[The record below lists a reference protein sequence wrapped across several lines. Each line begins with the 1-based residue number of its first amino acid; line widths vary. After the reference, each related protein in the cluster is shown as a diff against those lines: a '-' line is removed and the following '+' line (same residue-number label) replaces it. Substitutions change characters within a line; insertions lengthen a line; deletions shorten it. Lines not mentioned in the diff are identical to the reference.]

1 MKNVT
6 DFEDLLKEKYG
17 EQGTPGRDKFD
28 ADSLAFHLGVMLKE
42 ARLEAKITQLQLA
55 EKTGTKKSYIS
66 RIENGQ
72 SDIQISTYY
81 KLIEIGLGKHLNIS
95 IGKELLRQ

>member
-1 MKNVT
+1 MKNTT
-6 DFEDLLKEKYG
+6 DFEDLLIEKYG
-17 EQGTPGRDKFD
+17 EKGSPERDRFD
-28 ADSLAFHLGVMLKE
+28 ADSLAFRIGVMLKE
-42 ARLEAKITQLQLA
+42 ARKEANITQEQLA

-66 RIENGQ
+66 RIEKGQ

-95 IGKELLRQ
+95 IG

>member
-6 DFEDLLKEKYG
+6 DFEALLKDKYG
-17 EQGTPGRDKFD
+17 EKGTPKRDKYD
-28 ADSLAFHLGVMLKE
+28 ADSLAFRLGVMLKE
-42 ARLEAKITQLQLA
+42 ARKEAHLTQEQLA
-55 EKTGTKKSYIS
+55 ERTGTKKSYIS
-66 RIENGQ
+66 RIERGQ

-95 IGKELLRQ
+95 IG